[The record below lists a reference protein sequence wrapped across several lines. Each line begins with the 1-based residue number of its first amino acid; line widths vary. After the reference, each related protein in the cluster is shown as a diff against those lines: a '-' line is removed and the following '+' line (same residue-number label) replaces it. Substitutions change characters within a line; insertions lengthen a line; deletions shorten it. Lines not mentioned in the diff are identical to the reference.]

1 MIDYSNHRLYKNEN
15 FKDLKNKSSIFKKV
29 NNGKSNSIVYYFE
42 INKNKHIIKYNEI
55 NDKFIKEI
63 FIHLQINEIIKNF
76 VSEII
81 QFGILEIKDK
91 KYLYYISEF
100 IEGLHIK
107 DLYTSNI
114 IKNKNKLKKIYID
127 FLKKYKKV
135 DNLIEF
141 IHMDIQ
147 NNNIIYDLKKK
158 ILILIDMG
166 TSYTDKYPYTFL
178 KKTKK
183 KIEIPIKT
191 HIFPYKNIQKTS
203 FNYNI
208 KDITFSQN
216 KEYRS
221 IKKLNTNLI
230 DLINILKLYN
240 TGVRMLFNDI
250 NSQIEIKDRD
260 AMILNS
266 KRKRY
271 TYKIDYCI
279 KLICSK
285 K

>member
-1 MIDYSNHRLYKNEN
+1 
-15 FKDLKNKSSIFKKV
+15 
-29 NNGKSNSIVYYFE
+29 
-42 INKNKHIIKYNEI
+42 
-55 NDKFIKEI
+55 
-63 FIHLQINEIIKNF
+63 
-76 VSEII
+76 
-81 QFGILEIKDK
+81 
-91 KYLYYISEF
+91 
-100 IEGLHIK
+100 
-107 DLYTSNI
+107 
-114 IKNKNKLKKIYID
+114 
-127 FLKKYKKV
+127 
-135 DNLIEF
+135 
-141 IHMDIQ
+141 
-147 NNNIIYDLKKK
+147 
-158 ILILIDMG
+158 MG

-208 KDITFSQN
+208 KYITFSQN